1 MALVCTECGGD
12 ATRLRRGR
20 CNACYMR
27 LYRNGE
33 VPDGATCAA
42 CGERRKDLLTS
53 VRVAEPVLL
62 CGNCSLIFHRARP
75 APGSVD
81 ELRRR
86 VARERRGGADRRDAF
101 RGGRRAADRAAPTG
115 APAFDPSVD

>member
-1 MALVCTECGGD
+1 MALVCTECRGA

-33 VPDGATCAA
+33 IADGASCAA

-53 VRVAEPVLL
+53 VRVQDTVIL
-62 CGNCSLIFHRARP
+62 CGNCSLVLHRARP
-75 APGSVD
+75 VPGTVD

-86 VARERRGGADRRDAF
+86 VARERRGGPERRTSF
-101 RGGRRAADRAAPTG
+101 RGGRRAGDRA
-115 APAFDPSVD
+115 PAVPSFDPTVD